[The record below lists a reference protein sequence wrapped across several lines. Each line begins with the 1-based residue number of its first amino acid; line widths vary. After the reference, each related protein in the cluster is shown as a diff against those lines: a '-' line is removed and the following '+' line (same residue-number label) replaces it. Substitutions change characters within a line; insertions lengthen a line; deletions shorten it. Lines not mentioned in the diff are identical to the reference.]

1 LSVAAVL
8 SHGLQTP
15 ILPNRNFH
23 GCLEN
28 LLYND
33 LNLIKLAKQNSPQVT
48 AVGNMTFSCSEP
60 VSVAMTFTDS
70 RSFLQLPVL
79 TSWLSRTVSIALQF
93 RTWNKAGLLLT
104 FGLQQQEGSAFLYLS
119 EARLRLQISRDGNT
133 LLELSTG
140 SGLNDGQWHS
150 VELKSMES
158 HLSITV
164 DRDEGATAHTS
175 IPLLLTPDRQLFFGG
190 CPAQRA
196 SLDCRNPFQVF
207 QGCMRLLKLDDQQVD
222 LIKVQERRLGNYS
235 LLQVDI
241 CGIIDRFVKL
251 KFEDFSCAMLIFDK
265 QLSLS
270 DELTP
275 PSYFPLSKGIAQTS
289 SPSNGSGLP

>member
-1 LSVAAVL
+1 
-8 SHGLQTP
+8 
-15 ILPNRNFH
+15 
-23 GCLEN
+23 
-28 LLYND
+28 
-33 LNLIKLAKQNSPQVT
+33 
-48 AVGNMTFSCSEP
+48 GNMTFSCSEP

-119 EARLRLQISRDGNT
+119 EARLRLQISRAGNT

-175 IPLLLTPDRQLFFGG
+175 IPLLLTPDGQLFFGDFF
-190 CPAQRA
+190 PRQNVKPEQEA
-196 SLDCRNPFQVF
+196 SKALHRQANYGMFQ
-207 QGCMRLLKLDDQQVD
+207 L
-222 LIKVQERRLGNYS
+222 
-235 LLQVDI
+235 
-241 CGIIDRFVKL
+241 
-251 KFEDFSCAMLIFDK
+251 
-265 QLSLS
+265 
-270 DELTP
+270 
-275 PSYFPLSKGIAQTS
+275 
-289 SPSNGSGLP
+289 